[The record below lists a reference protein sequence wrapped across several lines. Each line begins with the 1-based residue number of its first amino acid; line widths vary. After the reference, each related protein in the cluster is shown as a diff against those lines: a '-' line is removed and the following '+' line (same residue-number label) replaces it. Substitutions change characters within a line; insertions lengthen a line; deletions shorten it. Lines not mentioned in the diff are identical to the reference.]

1 MNKCCICLENKVSFL
16 SCKHCVEGHVCTT
29 CAPRIIEECTKC
41 PICRQKSW
49 HSKFKNKIVPVN
61 NLKQIKKASID
72 WIIVL
77 LVIILYIIISGL
89 FGYVTMLI
97 MFRDISKLTVSTIL
111 LLSFVIGIGET
122 LIICIVYHNS
132 K

>member
-16 SCKHCVEGHVCTT
+16 SCKHCVECHVCTS

-41 PICRQKSW
+41 PICRQKGW

-72 WIIVL
+72 WIIGNNNHSF
-77 LVIILYIIISGL
+77 IIISGL
-89 FGYVTMLI
+89 FGYVYVN
-97 MFRDISKLTVSTIL
+97 MFRIYL
-111 LLSFVIGIGET
+111 
-122 LIICIVYHNS
+122 N
-132 K
+132 

>member
-1 MNKCCICLENKVSFL
+1 
-16 SCKHCVEGHVCTT
+16 VCAI

-41 PICRQKSW
+41 PICRQKGW

-61 NLKQIKKASID
+61 NLQQIKKTSID
-72 WIIVL
+72 WLIVL
-77 LVIILYIIISGL
+77 TIITLYIIISGL
-89 FGYVTMLI
+89 LGYVTMLI
-97 MFRDISKLTVSTIL
+97 FFRDMSQLTVSTIL
-111 LLSFVIGIGET
+111 MLALVIGIGET